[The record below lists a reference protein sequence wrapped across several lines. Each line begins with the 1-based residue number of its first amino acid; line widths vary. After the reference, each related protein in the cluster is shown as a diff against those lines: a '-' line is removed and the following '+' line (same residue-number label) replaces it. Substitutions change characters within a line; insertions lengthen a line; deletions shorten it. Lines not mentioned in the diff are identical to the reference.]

1 MCYYHGHSNGR
12 GVKGGHAGCTA
23 EGHAGCTAECDTT
36 PIYRHMC
43 EGHMAKCQH
52 CNFTYCA
59 YHSEP
64 AKNAA
69 QLKGGHVCDGV
80 TTGGRVV
87 NQVVEPVK
95 AAVLSLATVGGFLPS
110 ERVEMARAQEELAS
124 LNIEPDRDSAAPL
137 LELALMATAVYA
149 LHDYPTIRDDPIFAS
164 ELRELERCGW
174 HLDHQEQ
181 QPHYDGASPRQLA
194 MAVFVKEEDHLAVVA
209 HKGTSC
215 ATDWN
220 LDVSSVVMGA
230 VPRRP
235 LTASARLVKEYQR
248 RGYRVMVTG
257 HSLGGYMS
265 EVVASHLQI
274 CGAGFCVPGS
284 GWHAPAKTQ
293 GFQSLQVTASSS
305 PPPAPRATT

>member
-1 MCYYHGHSNGR
+1 
-12 GVKGGHAGCTA
+12 
-23 EGHAGCTAECDTT
+23 
-36 PIYRHMC
+36 
-43 EGHMAKCQH
+43 
-52 CNFTYCA
+52 
-59 YHSEP
+59 
-64 AKNAA
+64 
-69 QLKGGHVCDGV
+69 
-80 TTGGRVV
+80 
-87 NQVVEPVK
+87 
-95 AAVLSLATVGGFLPS
+95 
-110 ERVEMARAQEELAS
+110 
-124 LNIEPDRDSAAPL
+124 
-137 LELALMATAVYA
+137 
-149 LHDYPTIRDDPIFAS
+149 
-164 ELRELERCGW
+164 
-174 HLDHQEQ
+174 
-181 QPHYDGASPRQLA
+181 

-209 HKGTSC
+209 HKGTKTRC